1 MLGKASVNSPGKC
14 CWFSDEQSLQVIAPP
29 RTFVLTA
36 VEAALAPQPHFAV
49 ATAVLGQEA
58 SLRLVEVGANRKH
71 RMSRNG
77 RSTPWWSLQ
86 EAFLQLARPVNRGC
100 IGHLDSR
107 PYRNISCTLRPNTIC
122 LSFEPPLCELKG
134 SPVDENDGAGEMVW
148 SKRQRGPE

>member
-58 SLRLVEVGANRKH
+58 SLKLVEVGANRK
-71 RMSRNG
+71 RRRSRNG
-77 RSTPWWSLQ
+77 HNTAGLFL
-86 EAFLQLARPVNRGC
+86 EETFLQLASLVNRGC
-100 IGHLDSR
+100 RVQHDSR
-107 PYRNISCTLRPNTIC
+107 P
-122 LSFEPPLCELKG
+122 G
-134 SPVDENDGAGEMVW
+134 
-148 SKRQRGPE
+148 